1 MEKKKEGEEFQ
12 RLHSGTGRIS
22 TMTMYPMSLYE
33 SGESN
38 GEISIKEL
46 FDNKEL
52 EIDGVISPM
61 SIEKLIIA
69 ACRGG
74 WPESL
79 TAQSEKVS
87 VINS

>member
-1 MEKKKEGEEFQ
+1 MPQKFQ
-12 RLHSGTGRIS
+12 RFHSGTGRIS

-38 GEISIKEL
+38 DEISIKDL

-52 EIDGVISPM
+52 EIDGIISPM
-61 SIEKLIIA
+61 SIERLIFA

-74 WPESL
+74 WPEAL
-79 TAQSEKVS
+79 TALSEKAQLLVS
-87 VINS
+87 IR